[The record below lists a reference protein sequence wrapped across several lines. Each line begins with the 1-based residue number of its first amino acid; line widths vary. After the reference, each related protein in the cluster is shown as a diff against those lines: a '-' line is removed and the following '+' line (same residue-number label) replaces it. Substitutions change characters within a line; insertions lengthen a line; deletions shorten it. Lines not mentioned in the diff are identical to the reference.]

1 MVALREF
8 KKSKT
13 AKNTKSWLLSENSK
27 NQNRKNTK
35 SWLLSESS
43 KIQKPQKHHQNTVY
57 IYIYIRIRI
66 RIRIY
71 IYISWWFGWQGP
83 VFMAF
88 GEVLVV
94 VSLRT
99 AAAWG
104 YQVLYF
110 DMIYILMS
118 AWSPS
123 GISQVSQVWG
133 NVTFHWTERNA
144 AKVMYYP
151 SLTTLIIFSLSR
163 TSSAFWLC
171 DWWGPDFGNFALSAT
186 VSDVMMIF

>member
-1 MVALREF
+1 
-8 KKSKT
+8 
-13 AKNTKSWLLSENSK
+13 
-27 NQNRKNTK
+27 
-35 SWLLSESS
+35 
-43 KIQKPQKHHQNTVY
+43 
-57 IYIYIRIRI
+57 
-66 RIRIY
+66 
-71 IYISWWFGWQGP
+71 
-83 VFMAF
+83 
-88 GEVLVV
+88 
-94 VSLRT
+94 
-99 AAAWG
+99 
-104 YQVLYF
+104 
-110 DMIYILMS
+110 MIYILMS